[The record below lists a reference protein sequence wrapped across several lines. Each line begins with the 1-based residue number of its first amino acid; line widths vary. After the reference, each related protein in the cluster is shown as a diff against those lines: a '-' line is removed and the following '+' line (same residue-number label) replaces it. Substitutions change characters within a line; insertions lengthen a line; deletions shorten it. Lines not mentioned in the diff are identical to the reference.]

1 MFSLPFIIILF
12 AGQTFSHFP
21 HPTHLSSETFA
32 KQPLCTLIAPNGQAF
47 SQAPQATQIVLST
60 AANRL
65 DAIFIP
71 PILVCFIAVYH
82 ILTAASVTRSHSKN
96 SQNIKVTSCGRLRS
110 YVESQCSHFSSKD
123 ELFLACVGHYAGTA
137 AVAVINEIIAVFA
150 VKVVLYLSKCYNCEL
165 FGRYLS
171 MRKKRGFFTQFIRH
185 LIQLA
190 AFILFPG
197 LFITV
202 FSAVRDLVAAVME
215 GRFSFSGLFPQI
227 ILVCM
232 VLLVTVLWGRFF
244 CGFLCSFGMVQ
255 ELLFFFPGRFIFRKV
270 RIPEKLDSVMKF
282 LKYVILAFIT
292 AGVWIL
298 ALPVDSSWNPWG
310 VFGMLVSGNLSVVT
324 RAVSTLGFVLLL
336 AIAAGSLVVSRF
348 FCRYFCPLGALF
360 ALVSGKRLYKI
371 RRSSDSCTDCGLC
384 TRTCS
389 MGIRI
394 PERDAVASGE
404 CIQCMQCISVCP
416 KESLSASPSGA
427 IAGTAA
433 AAAIGGTVLAGSLIS
448 LPAAETISSDGQSAE
463 KEENGSY
470 KDGVYTGEGEG
481 FRGTTKVQVTVEDG
495 YIADITVL
503 SFRDDREFFQRAQSA
518 VIDAILTD
526 QTADVDAVSGA
537 TFSSNSIMDAV
548 ADALGNESGRQEQ
561 PGGREDGDEPESPG
575 EGGEG
580 QPGAGRPE
588 EGEEGQPGTEHL
600 EEGEEGQ
607 PGTEHPGEGGG
618 NGHGSGEPGT
628 GGNRRGPRDGSG
640 RDRHRGRREREINQ

>member
-1 MFSLPFIIILF
+1 
-12 AGQTFSHFP
+12 
-21 HPTHLSSETFA
+21 
-32 KQPLCTLIAPNGQAF
+32 
-47 SQAPQATQIVLST
+47 
-60 AANRL
+60 
-65 DAIFIP
+65 
-71 PILVCFIAVYH
+71 
-82 ILTAASVTRSHSKN
+82 
-96 SQNIKVTSCGRLRS
+96 
-110 YVESQCSHFSSKD
+110 
-123 ELFLACVGHYAGTA
+123 
-137 AVAVINEIIAVFA
+137 
-150 VKVVLYLSKCYNCEL
+150 
-165 FGRYLS
+165 

-185 LIQLA
+185 LIQIA

-215 GRFSFSGLFPQI
+215 GRFSFRGLFPQI

-232 VLLVTVLWGRFF
+232 VMLVTALWGRFF

-255 ELLFFFPGRFIFRKV
+255 ELLFFFPGQFIFRKV
-270 RIPEKLDSVMKF
+270 RIPEKLDFVMKF

-310 VFGMLVSGNLSVVT
+310 VFGMLVSGNLSVISQ
-324 RAVSTLGFVLLL
+324 AVSAPGFVLLL

-394 PERDAVASGE
+394 TERDAVASGE
-404 CIQCMQCISVCP
+404 CIQCMQCIGACP

-433 AAAIGGTVLAGSLIS
+433 AAAIGGAVLAGSLIS

-481 FRGTTKVQVTVEDG
+481 FRGTTKVEVTVEDG

-518 VIDAILTD
+518 VIDAILTE

-537 TFSSNSIMDAV
+537 TFSSSSIMDAV
-548 ADALGNESGRQEQ
+548 ADALGTESGRTEQ
-561 PGGREDGDEPESPG
+561 PESGEDRAEPEH
-575 EGGEG
+575 
-580 QPGAGRPE
+580 PE
-588 EGEEGQPGTEHL
+588 EGEEERPGTKHSGEGRGNGQGPGQPGT
-600 EEGEEGQ
+600 GR
-607 PGTEHPGEGGG
+607 
-618 NGHGSGEPGT
+618 NG
-628 GGNRRGPRDGSG
+628 RGPRDGTG
-640 RDRHRGRREREINQ
+640 RGRHRGRREREINQ